1 MHFVLPPDKGNVHHS
16 QQRVIELTKLVGSGR
31 EIADTMS
38 NAVVN
43 GLAGAGGGI
52 IAQIITYPLQTVNTR
67 QQTERV
73 AKKDANL
80 LVPHQPP
87 PVAGGTL
94 LHMFEVIRSEGLGGL
109 YSGLMPS
116 LLGTAA
122 SQVFKNKAEAIAAKN
137 MRKGQGDGSVGMF
150 SWLVVAA
157 LAGSLNVLLT
167 NPIWVL
173 VTRMQTHTQAERK
186 IMEAKREELLR
197 EDYENTFMG
206 ALQEKLVE
214 LESIKPQPY
223 GAFDAACEVYGE
235 SGLRGFWK
243 GIIPTLIMVCNPSI
257 QFMIYETSL
266 KHLRATRG
274 TNKKAVKSVTAL
286 EAFLLGA
293 LAKLGAT
300 VSTYPLLVV
309 KSRLQAKQEIG
320 GNISQRYTG
329 TVDAILKMI
338 RHEGVCSFYKGMS
351 TKIVQSVIA
360 ASVLFM
366 VKEELV
372 KAYTV
377 LISRRHKIMAN
388 MVQ

>member
-1 MHFVLPPDKGNVHHS
+1 MSK
-16 QQRVIELTKLVGSGR
+16 
-31 EIADTMS
+31 S

-73 AKKDANL
+73 AKR
-80 LVPHQPP
+80 VPGSHQSR
-87 PVAGGTL
+87 GGTL
-94 LHMFEVIRSEGLGGL
+94 FQILQAIQNEGLGGL
-109 YSGLMPS
+109 YSGLKPS

-122 SQVFKNKAEAIAAKN
+122 SQGVYYYFYQVFKNKAVAIAAANKK
-137 MRKGQGDGSVGMF
+137 KGSGDGSVGML

-157 LAGSLNVLLT
+157 LAGFLLKKVQSVKNNLSLEAILLKNVIQCRSLNVLLT

-186 IMEAKREELLR
+186 IVEAKRETLLKEASENDLLR
-197 EDYENTFMG
+197 SS
-206 ALQEKLVE
+206 LPEKLAE
-214 LESIKPQPY
+214 LDSLKPHPY
-223 GAFDAACEVYGE
+223 GTFHAALEVYNE
-235 SGLRGFWK
+235 SGIIGFWK
-243 GIIPTLIMVCNPSI
+243 GVIPALIMVSNPSI

-266 KHLRATRG
+266 KHLRTKR
-274 TNKKAVKSVTAL
+274 NKQNTETVSAL
-286 EAFLLGA
+286 EVFLLGA

-300 VSTYPLLVV
+300 ISTYPLLVV

-320 GNISQRYTG
+320 GNTSLRYSG
-329 TVDAILKMI
+329 TLDAIIKMI
-338 RHEGVCSFYKGMS
+338 RYEGLKSFYQGMS
-351 TKIVQSVIA
+351 TKIVQSVFA

-372 KAYTV
+372 KAHAV
-377 LISRRHKIMAN
+377 LAN
-388 MVQ
+388 KAGKLKQIR

>member
-122 SQVFKNKAEAIAAKN
+122 S
-137 MRKGQGDGSVGMF
+137 
-150 SWLVVAA
+150 
-157 LAGSLNVLLT
+157 
-167 NPIWVL
+167 
-173 VTRMQTHTQAERK
+173 QTHTQAERK

>member
-1 MHFVLPPDKGNVHHS
+1 MSK
-16 QQRVIELTKLVGSGR
+16 
-31 EIADTMS
+31 S

-73 AKKDANL
+73 AKRDSGS
-80 LVPHQPP
+80 HQSR
-87 PVAGGTL
+87 GGTL
-94 LHMFEVIRSEGLGGL
+94 FQILQAIQNEGLGGL

-122 SQVFKNKAEAIAAKN
+122 SQGVYYYCYQVFKNKAVAIAAANKK
-137 MRKGQGDGSVGMF
+137 KGSGDGSVGML

-167 NPIWVL
+167 IPIWVL

-186 IMEAKREELLR
+186 IVEAKRETLLKEASENDLLR
-197 EDYENTFMG
+197 SS
-206 ALQEKLVE
+206 LPEKLAE
-214 LESIKPQPY
+214 LDSLKPHPY
-223 GAFDAACEVYGE
+223 GTFHAAQEVYNE
-235 SGLRGFWK
+235 SGIIGFWK
-243 GIIPTLIMVCNPSI
+243 GVIPALIMVSNPSI

-266 KHLRATRG
+266 KHLKTKR
-274 TNKKAVKSVTAL
+274 NKHNTETVSAL
-286 EAFLLGA
+286 EVFLLGA

-300 VSTYPLLVV
+300 ISTYPLLVV

-320 GNISQRYTG
+320 GNTSLRYSG
-329 TVDAILKMI
+329 TLDAIIKMI
-338 RHEGVCSFYKGMS
+338 RYEGLKSFYQGMS
-351 TKIVQSVIA
+351 TKIVQSVFA

-372 KAYTV
+372 KAHTV
-377 LISRRHKIMAN
+377 LAN
-388 MVQ
+388 KAGKLRQIR